1 MIVKDSF
8 DRKEVDL
15 IAELPNVLIVNSCI
29 TESEEF
35 ISRIVGIFGGS
46 ELLPSLTSALV
57 KRAIA
62 YLNKNASLQISRWQL
77 ADAVNI
83 SEDYLTRIFRKEV
96 GISPWDYLN
105 RYRIQLACK
114 LLTQTGLSINEIAQ
128 DTGFQDQAY
137 FCRVFKKVKGFPPGH
152 IRQRI

>member
-1 MIVKDSF
+1 MADKNESLLLYVIFYSLYVK
-8 DRKEVDL
+8 
-15 IAELPNVLIVNSCI
+15 N
-29 TESEEF
+29 
-35 ISRIVGIFGGS
+35 
-46 ELLPSLTSALV
+46 
-57 KRAIA
+57 AIA
-62 YLNKNASLQISRWQL
+62 YLNKHAYQQISRWQL
-77 ADAVNI
+77 AEAVNI
-83 SEDYLTRIFRKEV
+83 SEDYLTRIFRKEM

-152 IRQRI
+152 IRQRL